1 MKSKAWLLVFCLL
14 FLNLACAAQ
23 QQPQRGLPEATKI
36 GMGTD
41 VAVMDGALISQEME
55 NPTSAN
61 RVESENEMIIVQ
73 CPACNQRVDV
83 TGLPKERIRC
93 PNCNSLF
100 TY

>member
-1 MKSKAWLLVFCLL
+1 MKSRGLVIALSL
-14 FLNLACAAQ
+14 FFLPLGCATEEV
-23 QQPQRGLPEATKI
+23 QRGLPVTTQVGI
-36 GMGTD
+36 GTD
-41 VAVMDGALISQEME
+41 IAVMDGALISQEME
-55 NPTSAN
+55 NPTPAN
-61 RVESENEMIIVQ
+61 SLQSQDEMLIVQ

>member
-1 MKSKAWLLVFCLL
+1 MKSRGFVIALSFF
-14 FLNLACAAQ
+14 FLPLGCATEEV
-23 QQPQRGLPEATKI
+23 QRGLPETAKVGI
-36 GMGTD
+36 GTD
-41 VAVMDGALISQEME
+41 VAVMDGALISQEIE
-55 NPTSAN
+55 NPTGTAAVQSQD
-61 RVESENEMIIVQ
+61 EMIIVQ